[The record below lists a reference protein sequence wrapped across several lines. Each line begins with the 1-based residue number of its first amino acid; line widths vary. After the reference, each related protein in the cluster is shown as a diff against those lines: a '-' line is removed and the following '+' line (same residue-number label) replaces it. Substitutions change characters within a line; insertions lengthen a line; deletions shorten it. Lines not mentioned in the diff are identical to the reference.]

1 MKVIKK
7 ILIGIGVL
15 ALVILFC
22 YFWFHIDNV
31 KVSGTEIYSSQ
42 DIEKSV
48 FSRKF
53 SDNQLVFRVYQKI
66 FGINKL
72 PLVEEIE
79 VKYKSHDTVELV
91 VYDKT
96 LSGCIKYM
104 GQFVY
109 FDKDGIVMQS
119 MSEHREGVPIVT
131 GIKFGDF
138 TVGEKF
144 KVDDDSLFD
153 AIMNV
158 SQLVNHYG
166 ISVKR
171 IHINNRE
178 ITLYSGNIQVF
189 LGKRLKYDEQLAAL
203 SSVLETTTSEKL
215 SGTIDKSKYEPGDK
229 IILKK

>member
-171 IHINNRE
+171 IHINN
-178 ITLYSGNIQVF
+178 S
-189 LGKRLKYDEQLAAL
+189 
-203 SSVLETTTSEKL
+203 
-215 SGTIDKSKYEPGDK
+215 
-229 IILKK
+229 

>member
-1 MKVIKK
+1 
-7 ILIGIGVL
+7 
-15 ALVILFC
+15 
-22 YFWFHIDNV
+22 
-31 KVSGTEIYSSQ
+31 
-42 DIEKSV
+42 
-48 FSRKF
+48 
-53 SDNQLVFRVYQKI
+53 
-66 FGINKL
+66 
-72 PLVEEIE
+72 
-79 VKYKSHDTVELV
+79 
-91 VYDKT
+91 
-96 LSGCIKYM
+96 M

-171 IHINNRE
+171 IHINNSE

-215 SGTIDKSKYEPGDK
+215 SGTIDMSKYESGDK

>member
-171 IHINNRE
+171 IHINNSE

-215 SGTIDKSKYEPGDK
+215 SGTIDMSKYESGDK